1 MKITKIKLTTI
12 NQSKMT
18 IAALIGCISIYG
30 ITSSLLTPLLSI
42 ILESRKIPSSI
53 IGGLAMIAPAGLI
66 IGAFA
71 VSRFM
76 RNFGGR
82 SLLFFG
88 VTFEIVLIIALMNSS
103 SIFTWFVIRFMGG
116 LADSLLFVVTE
127 TWIMEIT
134 PKEKRGKIMGF
145 YNSILMM
152 SFALGPLIITFSGTK
167 GILPFIICIFLLIS
181 AGIPLLWVDRYV
193 PKSIEKPRFN
203 VISFAFVAPLLALG
217 CFVVAFQDLAITSLM
232 PIYGLRLGMEES
244 SATLMLFFGI
254 AGGALLQ
261 FPIGWVADKIGAKKV
276 LIFCSLAGLVGTII
290 WPLIVSMQFIL
301 WTVLF
306 LWWGLFAGVTT
317 VTMIL
322 AGSWFKGSELA
333 TAMAA
338 LGVFWGLGAFVGPF
352 VSGAIM
358 DIWDPYGLPL
368 TLVII
373 SGSFFIITLIPNFYR
388 VKRNKIFV

>member
-1 MKITKIKLTTI
+1 MKRAKIKLTTI
-12 NQSKMT
+12 NQSKIT

-66 IGAFA
+66 IGAFT

-82 SLLFFG
+82 SLLLFG

-103 SIFTWFVIRFMGG
+103 SILAWFVIRFMGG

-167 GILPFIICIFLLIS
+167 GILPFIICIFLLFS

-193 PKSIEKPRFN
+193 PTSIEKPRFN
-203 VISFAFVAPLLALG
+203 VISFVFIAPLLALG

-276 LIFCSLAGLVGTII
+276 LIFCSLAGFIGTII

-322 AGSWFKGSELA
+322 AGNWFKGSELA

-338 LGVFWGLGAFVGPF
+338 LGVFWGIGAFVGPF

-358 DIWDPYGLPL
+358 EIWDPYGLPL

-373 SGSFFIITLIPNFYR
+373 SGFFFIITLIPNFYR
-388 VKRNKIFV
+388 VKRNKNFF

>member
-290 WPLIVSMQFIL
+290 WPLIVSMQYIL

>member
-1 MKITKIKLTTI
+1 
-12 NQSKMT
+12 
-18 IAALIGCISIYG
+18 
-30 ITSSLLTPLLSI
+30 
-42 ILESRKIPSSI
+42 
-53 IGGLAMIAPAGLI
+53 
-66 IGAFA
+66 
-71 VSRFM
+71 
-76 RNFGGR
+76 
-82 SLLFFG
+82 
-88 VTFEIVLIIALMNSS
+88 
-103 SIFTWFVIRFMGG
+103 
-116 LADSLLFVVTE
+116 
-127 TWIMEIT
+127 MEIT

-167 GILPFIICIFLLIS
+167 GILPFIICIFLLFS
-181 AGIPLLWVDRYV
+181 AGIPLLLVDRYV
-193 PKSIEKPRFN
+193 PTSIEKPRFN
-203 VISFAFVAPLLALG
+203 VISFVFIAPLLALG

-276 LIFCSLAGLVGTII
+276 LIFCSLAGFIGTII

-322 AGSWFKGSELA
+322 AGNWFKGSELA

-338 LGVFWGLGAFVGPF
+338 LGVFWGIGAFVGPF

-358 DIWDPYGLPL
+358 EIWDPYGLPL

-373 SGSFFIITLIPNFYR
+373 SGFFFIITLIPNFYR
-388 VKRNKIFV
+388 VKRNKNFF

>member
-290 WPLIVSMQFIL
+290 WPLIVSMQFLL

-306 LWWGLFAGVTT
+306 LWWGFFAGVTT